1 MLTIVKMMLIMMVM
15 MMMMMLM
22 IHFRGTSANIS
33 IAEMGNVARNAF
45 RVPRRFREPWFSDPF
60 RENLR
65 GASALRVFTS
75 ARSSYFKPKIKRIH
89 QRRRSNDIAAD
100 YDDHQIHRD
109 HDMDVKTWWK
119 KRVA

>member
-1 MLTIVKMMLIMMVM
+1 MMLTIVKMMLVM
-15 MMMMMLM
+15 MMM

-33 IAEMGNVARNAF
+33 IAEIGNVARNAF

-60 RENLR
+60 RESLR
-65 GASALRVFTS
+65 GASALQVFTS

-100 YDDHQIHRD
+100 YDHQIHRD

-119 KRVA
+119 KTVA

>member
-1 MLTIVKMMLIMMVM
+1 MLTIVKMMLM

-33 IAEMGNVARNAF
+33 IAEIGNVARNAF

-60 RENLR
+60 RESLR
-65 GASALRVFTS
+65 GASALQVFTS

-89 QRRRSNDIAAD
+89 GGFSRCSVEIEGTSYNGISMKMPTAK
-100 YDDHQIHRD
+100 I
-109 HDMDVKTWWK
+109 K
-119 KRVA
+119 